1 MALVNPNI
9 AMSFRQPEF
18 RPRNAMAEYAQMQQI
33 QGGQRQAEV
42 ADMQLESLRRERDA
56 LSQIQAAI
64 VAKGGPPDL
73 DAAADAMIK
82 TGRPEYVTQGM
93 AIHTAR
99 RNQRNAEAYFK
110 QYGGGA
116 APTMPSSTPGAMTA
130 PAELAAGAQPES
142 MAPVPGVI
150 SASRVPGVVTTPI
163 TAPMGTMR
171 EIAPGGGM
179 GAEMPLAPANAL
191 APLAA
196 APVNAMAA
204 PAAPDAN
211 AARIKALEAQYR
223 QIGNNPELAS
233 ERALVL
239 KQIETAMRGDQNRP
253 LVVGNRLVSPTGQEL
268 FASPERTDTDL
279 IRNFNAAKA
288 QGFKGNLFDY
298 QREIAMAGRAPAA
311 PVQPVAPTITQI
323 VDPANPNQMITIDA
337 RRYQGGGVGSPGVL
351 GVGGKEPAA
360 AVRENKVEAG
370 KSQLADD
377 LENLR
382 ASFLVL
388 DKIRAIPSTERNPL
402 SNLASFTA
410 ASGVGQIAGRA
421 FSTEAQVEREV
432 INSARTRLVNSIKNA
447 TGMSAQQL
455 NSNVELQTMLKSI
468 SDPAQPVQ
476 AALRIIED
484 IENAYVKG
492 AGMPKKNAPARSLTP
507 QDQEALNWANSNP
520 NDPRAAQIRQRLGAT
535 K

>member
-9 AMSFRQPEF
+9 ALSVKPVELADPMAQYGRIAQFQAAQNQNQLAQYQLGAAQRVEARDIARTNALAGAGSDETAIANALLRSGDIPGYSAFVKAAEDRKTQRLTQQKTQGDIEAQPLARRKVEDELF
-18 RPRNAMAEYAQMQQI
+18 SNSMKQI
-33 QGGQRQAEV
+33 QSSWGNVRTPEEALAIHDATHRDPIINKRLQALGVTEEMGRRQILEAAQSPQTFAQFVQKAQLGAEKFIEMNKPTTQVVDQSGQRQV
-42 ADMQLESLRRERDA
+42 IQIPGLGGKPVTVGTYADTPLPASVEA
-56 LSQIQAAI
+56 
-64 VAKGGPPDL
+64 
-73 DAAADAMIK
+73 
-82 TGRPEYVTQGM
+82 
-93 AIHTAR
+93 
-99 RNQRNAEAYFK
+99 QR
-110 QYGGGA
+110 
-116 APTMPSSTPGAMTA
+116 
-130 PAELAAGAQPES
+130 
-142 MAPVPGVI
+142 
-150 SASRVPGVVTTPI
+150 
-163 TAPMGTMR
+163 
-171 EIAPGGGM
+171 
-179 GAEMPLAPANAL
+179 
-191 APLAA
+191 
-196 APVNAMAA
+196 
-204 PAAPDAN
+204 
-211 AARIKALEAQYR
+211 ARIAL
-223 QIGNNPELAS
+223 
-233 ERALVL
+233 
-239 KQIETAMRGDQNRP
+239 
-253 LVVGNRLVSPTGQEL
+253 
-268 FASPERTDTDL
+268 
-279 IRNFNAAKA
+279 
-288 QGFKGNLFDY
+288 
-298 QREIAMAGRAPAA
+298 AGRAPAVPA
-311 PVQPVAPTITQI
+311 QPVAPTITQI

-337 RRYQGGGVGSPGVL
+337 RRYQGGSVGSPGVL

-388 DKIRAIPSTERNPL
+388 DQKRAIPSTERGVL
-402 SNLASFTA
+402 SNIASATA
-410 ASGVGQIAGRA
+410 ASGVGQMLGRA
-421 FSTEAQVEREV
+421 TGTTEQVEREV

-520 NDPRAAQIRQRLGAT
+520 NDPRAAQIKQRLGA